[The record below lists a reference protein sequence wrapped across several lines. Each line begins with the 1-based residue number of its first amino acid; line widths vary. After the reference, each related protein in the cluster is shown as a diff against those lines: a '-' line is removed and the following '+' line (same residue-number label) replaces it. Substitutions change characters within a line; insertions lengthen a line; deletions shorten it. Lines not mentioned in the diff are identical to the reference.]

1 MRDFNRFMN
10 AILENQ
16 LLRSSELV
24 EQFLTKTPEEFHV
37 IKLKY
42 KNVPKVVNMKDFPSL
57 TGELD
62 LTNYKD
68 KFHSSEYILQNIEKK
83 RNILKDINTNLKNA
97 TTCMENL
104 NKYMTNLS
112 VLFLDLKKEYENQD
126 NKFASLDNIGRFC
139 KNISS
144 FYNEKKVFWETKIRE
159 FFKYIN
165 LELKEVKDLCNQ
177 SKYAKINLKK
187 CENGIINYK
196 SDKNNNLK
204 ATAVFNYELQKKQI
218 EKQDAQKTC
227 NFLINKTFEELQK
240 IIYLHNTRFK
250 NYLLNEGKKLS
261 DIISNEFKCSNAI
274 FNQINQLN

>member
-10 AILENQ
+10 AVLENQ

-24 EQFLTKTPEEFHV
+24 EQFLTKTPDEFHV

-42 KNVPKVVNMKDFPSL
+42 KNVPKVVKMNDFPSL

-68 KFHSSEYILQNIEKK
+68 KFHSSEYILQNIERK

-112 VLFLDLKKEYENQD
+112 HLFLDLKKEYENQH
-126 NKFASLDNIGRFC
+126 NKFESLDSIGKFC
-139 KNISS
+139 KDISN
-144 FYNEKKVFWETKIRE
+144 FCNEKKNFWENKIRE

-187 CENGIINYK
+187 CESGLINYK

-204 ATAVFNYELQKKQI
+204 TTAIFNYELKKKQI

-240 IIYLHNTRFK
+240 ITYFHNIRFR
-250 NYLLNEGKKLS
+250 NYLMKEGKKMS
-261 DIISNEFKCSNAI
+261 DILSNEFKCSNAI
-274 FNQINQLN
+274 FN

>member
-10 AILENQ
+10 AVLESQ

-24 EQFLTKTPEEFHV
+24 EQFLTKTPDEFHV
-37 IKLKY
+37 IKIKY
-42 KNVPKVVNMKDFPSL
+42 KNIPKVVKMSDFPSL

-112 VLFLDLKKEYENQD
+112 HLFLDLKKEYENQD
-126 NKFASLDNIGRFC
+126 NKFESLDKIGRFC

-144 FYNEKKVFWETKIRE
+144 FYNEKKNFWETKIRE

-177 SKYAKINLKK
+177 SKYANINLKK
-187 CENGIINYK
+187 CESGLINYK

-204 ATAVFNYELQKKQI
+204 TAAVFNYELQKRQI
-218 EKQDAQKTC
+218 EKQNAQRTC

-240 IIYLHNTRFK
+240 ITYFHNIRFR
-250 NYLLNEGKKLS
+250 NYLLNEGRKLS
-261 DIISNEFKCSNAI
+261 DILSNEFKCSNEI
-274 FNQINQLN
+274 FNQIN

>member
-10 AILENQ
+10 AVLENQ

-24 EQFLTKTPEEFHV
+24 EQFLTKTPDEFHV

-42 KNVPKVVNMKDFPSL
+42 KNVPKVVKMNDFPSL

-68 KFHSSEYILQNIEKK
+68 KFHSSEYILQNIERK

-112 VLFLDLKKEYENQD
+112 HLFLDLKKEYENQH
-126 NKFASLDNIGRFC
+126 NKFESLDSIGKFC
-139 KNISS
+139 KDISN
-144 FYNEKKVFWETKIRE
+144 FCNEKKNFWETKIRE

-187 CENGIINYK
+187 CESGLINYK

-204 ATAVFNYELQKKQI
+204 TTAIFNYELKKKQI

-240 IIYLHNTRFK
+240 ITYFHNIRFR
-250 NYLLNEGKKLS
+250 NYLMKEGKKMS
-261 DIISNEFKCSNAI
+261 DILSNEFKCSNAI
-274 FNQINQLN
+274 FN

>member
-42 KNVPKVVNMKDFPSL
+42 KNAPKVVNMKDFPSL

-144 FYNEKKVFWETKIRE
+144 FYNEKKIFWENKIRE

-187 CENGIINYK
+187 CENGIISYK

-204 ATAVFNYELQKKQI
+204 TTAEFNYELQKKQI

-261 DIISNEFKCSNAI
+261 DILSNEFKCSNEI
-274 FNQINQLN
+274 FNQIN

>member
-10 AILENQ
+10 AVLENQ

-24 EQFLTKTPEEFHV
+24 EQFLTKTPDEFHV

-42 KNVPKVVNMKDFPSL
+42 KNVPKVVKMNDFPSL

-68 KFHSSEYILQNIEKK
+68 KFHSSEYILQNIERK

-112 VLFLDLKKEYENQD
+112 HLFLDLKKEYENQH
-126 NKFASLDNIGRFC
+126 NKFESLDSIGKFC
-139 KNISS
+139 KDISN
-144 FYNEKKVFWETKIRE
+144 FCNEKKNFWETKIRE

-187 CENGIINYK
+187 CESGLINYK

-204 ATAVFNYELQKKQI
+204 TTAIFNYELKKKQI

-240 IIYLHNTRFK
+240 ITYFHNIRFR
-250 NYLLNEGKKLS
+250 NYLMKEGKKMS
-261 DIISNEFKCSNAI
+261 DILSNEFKCSNEI
-274 FNQINQLN
+274 FNQLN

>member
-10 AILENQ
+10 AVLENQ

-24 EQFLTKTPEEFHV
+24 EQFLTKTPDEFHV

-42 KNVPKVVNMKDFPSL
+42 KNVPKVVKMNDFPSL

-112 VLFLDLKKEYENQD
+112 HLFLDLKKEYENQH
-126 NKFASLDNIGRFC
+126 NKFESLDSIGKFC
-139 KNISS
+139 KDISN
-144 FYNEKKVFWETKIRE
+144 FCNEKKNFWETKIRE

-165 LELKEVKDLCNQ
+165 LELKEVKYLCNQ

-187 CENGIINYK
+187 CESGLINYK

-204 ATAVFNYELQKKQI
+204 TTAIFNYELKKKQI

-240 IIYLHNTRFK
+240 ITNFHNIRFR
-250 NYLLNEGKKLS
+250 NYLMKEGKKMS
-261 DIISNEFKCSNAI
+261 DILSNEFKCSNAI
-274 FNQINQLN
+274 FN

>member
-10 AILENQ
+10 AVLESQ

-24 EQFLTKTPEEFHV
+24 EQFLAKTPDEFHV
-37 IKLKY
+37 IKIKY
-42 KNVPKVVNMKDFPSL
+42 KNIPKVVKMSDFPSL

-112 VLFLDLKKEYENQD
+112 QLFLDLKKEYENQD
-126 NKFASLDNIGRFC
+126 NKFESLDNIGRFC
-139 KNISS
+139 KNISN
-144 FYNEKKVFWETKIRE
+144 FYNEKQIFWETKIRE

-177 SKYAKINLKK
+177 SKYANINLKK
-187 CENGIINYK
+187 CESGLINYK

-204 ATAVFNYELQKKQI
+204 TAAVFNYELQKRQI
-218 EKQDAQKTC
+218 EKQNAQRTC

-240 IIYLHNTRFK
+240 ITYFHNIRFR
-250 NYLLNEGKKLS
+250 NYLLNEGRKLS
-261 DIISNEFKCSNAI
+261 DILSNEFKCSNEI
-274 FNQINQLN
+274 FNQIN

>member
-10 AILENQ
+10 AVLENQ

-24 EQFLTKTPEEFHV
+24 EQFLTKTPDEFHI

-42 KNVPKVVNMKDFPSL
+42 KNVPKVVKMNDFPSL

-104 NKYMTNLS
+104 NKCMTNLS
-112 VLFLDLKKEYENQD
+112 HLFVDLKKEYENQD
-126 NKFASLDNIGRFC
+126 NKFESLDSIGKFC
-139 KNISS
+139 KNISN
-144 FYNEKKVFWETKIRE
+144 FCNEKKNFWENKIRE

-187 CENGIINYK
+187 CESGLINYK
-196 SDKNNNLK
+196 SDKHNNLK
-204 ATAVFNYELQKKQI
+204 TTAIFNYELKKKQI

-227 NFLINKTFEELQK
+227 NFLINKTYEELQK
-240 IIYLHNTRFK
+240 ITYFHNIRFR
-250 NYLLNEGKKLS
+250 NYLMNEGKKMS
-261 DIISNEFKCSNAI
+261 DILNNEFKCSNAI
-274 FNQINQLN
+274 FN

>member
-1 MRDFNRFMN
+1 MN

-112 VLFLDLKKEYENQD
+112 ELFLDLKKEYENQD

-144 FYNEKKVFWETKIRE
+144 FYNEKKIFWENKIRE

-274 FNQINQLN
+274 FNQIN

>member
-10 AILENQ
+10 AVLENQ

-24 EQFLTKTPEEFHV
+24 EQFLTKTPDEFHV

-42 KNVPKVVNMKDFPSL
+42 KNVPKVVKMNDFPSL

-112 VLFLDLKKEYENQD
+112 HLFLDLKKEYENQH
-126 NKFASLDNIGRFC
+126 NKFESLDSIGKFC
-139 KNISS
+139 KDISN
-144 FYNEKKVFWETKIRE
+144 FCNEKKNFWETKIRE

-187 CENGIINYK
+187 CESGLINYK

-204 ATAVFNYELQKKQI
+204 TTAIFNYELKKKQI

-240 IIYLHNTRFK
+240 ITNFHNIRFR
-250 NYLLNEGKKLS
+250 NYLMKEGKKMS
-261 DIISNEFKCSNAI
+261 DILSNEFKCSNAI
-274 FNQINQLN
+274 FN

>member
-10 AILENQ
+10 AVLENQ

-24 EQFLTKTPEEFHV
+24 EQFLTKTPDEFHV

-42 KNVPKVVNMKDFPSL
+42 KNVPKVVKMNDFPSL

-68 KFHSSEYILQNIEKK
+68 KFHSSEYILQNIERK

-112 VLFLDLKKEYENQD
+112 HLFLNLKKEYENQH
-126 NKFASLDNIGRFC
+126 NKFESLDSIGKFC
-139 KNISS
+139 KDISN
-144 FYNEKKVFWETKIRE
+144 FCNEKKNFWENKIRE

-187 CENGIINYK
+187 CESGLINYK

-204 ATAVFNYELQKKQI
+204 TTAIFNYELKKKQI

-240 IIYLHNTRFK
+240 ITNFHNIRFR
-250 NYLLNEGKKLS
+250 NYLMKEGKKMS
-261 DIISNEFKCSNAI
+261 DILSNEFKCSNAI
-274 FNQINQLN
+274 FN

>member
-10 AILENQ
+10 AVLESQ

-24 EQFLTKTPEEFHV
+24 EQFLTKTPDEFHV
-37 IKLKY
+37 IKIRY
-42 KNVPKVVNMKDFPSL
+42 KNIPKVVKMSDFPSL

-83 RNILKDINTNLKNA
+83 RNILKEINTNLKSV

-112 VLFLDLKKEYENQD
+112 HLFLDLKKEYESQY
-126 NKFASLDNIGRFC
+126 NKFESLDSFGKFC

-144 FYNEKKVFWETKIRE
+144 FYNEKKNFWETKIRE

-177 SKYAKINLKK
+177 SKYANINLKK
-187 CENGIINYK
+187 CESGLINYK

-204 ATAVFNYELQKKQI
+204 TAAVFNYELQKRQI
-218 EKQDAQKTC
+218 EKQNAQRTC

-240 IIYLHNTRFK
+240 ITYFHNIRFR
-250 NYLLNEGKKLS
+250 NYLLNEGRKLS
-261 DIISNEFKCSNAI
+261 DILSNEFKCSNEI
-274 FNQINQLN
+274 FNQIN

>member
-10 AILENQ
+10 AVLENQ

-24 EQFLTKTPEEFHV
+24 EQFLTKTPDEFHV

-42 KNVPKVVNMKDFPSL
+42 KNVPKVVKMNDFPSL

-112 VLFLDLKKEYENQD
+112 HLFLDLKKEYENQH
-126 NKFASLDNIGRFC
+126 NKFESLDSIGKFC
-139 KNISS
+139 KDISN
-144 FYNEKKVFWETKIRE
+144 FCNEKKNFWETKIRE

-187 CENGIINYK
+187 CESGLINYK

-204 ATAVFNYELQKKQI
+204 TTAIFNYELKKKQI

-240 IIYLHNTRFK
+240 ITYFHNIRFR
-250 NYLLNEGKKLS
+250 NYLMKEGKKMS
-261 DIISNEFKCSNAI
+261 DILSNEFKCSNAI
-274 FNQINQLN
+274 FN

>member
-1 MRDFNRFMN
+1 MN

-112 VLFLDLKKEYENQD
+112 HLFLDLKKEYENQD

-144 FYNEKKVFWETKIRE
+144 FYNEKKIFWENKIRE

-196 SDKNNNLK
+196 SDNNNNLK

-240 IIYLHNTRFK
+240 ITSLHNIRFN

-261 DIISNEFKCSNAI
+261 DILSNEFKCSNAI
-274 FNQINQLN
+274 FNQIN

>member
-10 AILENQ
+10 AVLENQ

-24 EQFLTKTPEEFHV
+24 EQFLTKTPDEFHV

-42 KNVPKVVNMKDFPSL
+42 KNVPKVVKMNDFPSL

-104 NKYMTNLS
+104 NKCMTNLS
-112 VLFLDLKKEYENQD
+112 HLFVDLKKEYENQD
-126 NKFASLDNIGRFC
+126 NKFESLDSIGKFC
-139 KNISS
+139 KNISN
-144 FYNEKKVFWETKIRE
+144 FCNEKKNFWENKIRE

-187 CENGIINYK
+187 CESGLINYK

-204 ATAVFNYELQKKQI
+204 TTAIFNYELKKKQI

-227 NFLINKTFEELQK
+227 NFLINKTYEELQK
-240 IIYLHNTRFK
+240 ITYFHNIRFR
-250 NYLLNEGKKLS
+250 NYLMNEGKKMS
-261 DIISNEFKCSNAI
+261 DILNNEFKCSNAI
-274 FNQINQLN
+274 FN

>member
-10 AILENQ
+10 AVLENQ

-24 EQFLTKTPEEFHV
+24 EQFLTKTPDEFHV

-42 KNVPKVVNMKDFPSL
+42 KNVPKVVKMNDFPSL

-112 VLFLDLKKEYENQD
+112 HLFLDLKKEYENQH
-126 NKFASLDNIGRFC
+126 NKFESLDSIGKFC
-139 KNISS
+139 KDISN
-144 FYNEKKVFWETKIRE
+144 FCNEKKNFWETKIRE

-187 CENGIINYK
+187 CESGLINYK

-204 ATAVFNYELQKKQI
+204 TTAIFNYELKKKQI

-240 IIYLHNTRFK
+240 ITNFHNIRFR
-250 NYLLNEGKKLS
+250 NYLMKEGKKMS
-261 DIISNEFKCSNAI
+261 DILSNEFKCSNVI
-274 FNQINQLN
+274 FN

>member
-10 AILENQ
+10 AVLENQ

-24 EQFLTKTPEEFHV
+24 EQFLTKTPDEFHV

-42 KNVPKVVNMKDFPSL
+42 KNVPKVVKMNDFPSL

-68 KFHSSEYILQNIEKK
+68 KFHSSEYILQNIERK

-112 VLFLDLKKEYENQD
+112 HLFLDLKKEYENQH
-126 NKFASLDNIGRFC
+126 NKFESLDSIGKFC
-139 KNISS
+139 KDISN
-144 FYNEKKVFWETKIRE
+144 FCNEKKNFWETKIRE

-187 CENGIINYK
+187 CESGLINYK

-204 ATAVFNYELQKKQI
+204 TTAIFNYELKKKQI

-240 IIYLHNTRFK
+240 ITNFHNIRFR
-250 NYLLNEGKKLS
+250 NYLMKEGKKMS
-261 DIISNEFKCSNAI
+261 DILSNEFKCSNSI
-274 FNQINQLN
+274 FY

>member
-10 AILENQ
+10 AVLENQ

-24 EQFLTKTPEEFHV
+24 EQFLTKTPDEFHV

-42 KNVPKVVNMKDFPSL
+42 KNVPKVVKMNDFPSL

-68 KFHSSEYILQNIEKK
+68 KFHSSEYILQNIERK

-112 VLFLDLKKEYENQD
+112 HLFLDLKKEYENQH
-126 NKFASLDNIGRFC
+126 NKFESLDSIGKFC
-139 KNISS
+139 KDISN
-144 FYNEKKVFWETKIRE
+144 FCNEKKNFWETKIRE

-187 CENGIINYK
+187 CESGLINYK

-204 ATAVFNYELQKKQI
+204 TTAIFNYELKKKQI

-240 IIYLHNTRFK
+240 ITYFHNIRFR
-250 NYLLNEGKKLS
+250 NYLMNEGKKMS
-261 DIISNEFKCSNAI
+261 DILSNEFKCSNEI
-274 FNQINQLN
+274 FNQLN

>member
-1 MRDFNRFMN
+1 MRDFNRFIN
-10 AILENQ
+10 AILENK

-83 RNILKDINTNLKNA
+83 RNILKEINTNLKSV

-112 VLFLDLKKEYENQD
+112 HLFLDLKKEYENQY
-126 NKFASLDNIGRFC
+126 NKFESLDSFGKFC

-144 FYNEKKVFWETKIRE
+144 FYNEKKNFWETKIRE

-177 SKYAKINLKK
+177 SKYANINLKK
-187 CENGIINYK
+187 CESCLINYK

-204 ATAVFNYELQKKQI
+204 TAAVFNYELQKRQI
-218 EKQDAQKTC
+218 EKQNAQRTC

-240 IIYLHNTRFK
+240 ITYFHNIRFR
-250 NYLLNEGKKLS
+250 NYLLNEGRKLS
-261 DIISNEFKCSNAI
+261 DILSNEFKCSNEI
-274 FNQINQLN
+274 FNQIN